1 MSEAI
6 RLYAGCQ
13 GGVVVYRSQN
23 REWQQASHNFPEG
36 ILDSLSGCVKRPERV
51 FAGIAHDG
59 VYRTDDGGKNWTKVL
74 RGDVRSVTVDPNA
87 DEVVYAGTEPVHL
100 WRSEDGGDSWEEM
113 SSLMAFAISQGIK
126 NYQTFVVP
134 RDKQPENVKK
144 KWWFI
149 MPPFSPHITN
159 IFVHP
164 DDSKKIY
171 LSIEHGGVMRTLD
184 GGRTWEDVS
193 RGIDYLDIHQ
203 VKCLPHSSTRY
214 YASTA
219 RGFFTSDDPAAGW
232 VRAENGF
239 TRDYFHNFMFMPSG
253 KSKEQKT
260 PTMLCTTADQ
270 SPLYWDRPGNAHAAL
285 FRSLDGAQSWHRV
298 GVEKGFAETHAAM
311 VWALATHPY
320 DANAAFAGFGNV
332 ARGAARPLPHYKGS
346 GGKGELYLSRDHAES
361 WEKLNLDV
369 PPVRALWVAS
379 E

>member
-13 GGVVVYRSQN
+13 GGVVVYRSQDGD
-23 REWQQASHNFPEG
+23 WQQISHNFPEG

-134 RDKQPENVKK
+134 RDKQPESVKK

-219 RGFFTSDDPAAGW
+219 RGFFASDDPAAGW
-232 VRAENGF
+232 IARGEWVHARLFPQLHVHAVRQ
-239 TRDYFHNFMFMPSG
+239 
-253 KSKEQKT
+253 EQGAKNSDHA
-260 PTMLCTTADQ
+260 LHDGR
-270 SPLYWDRPGNAHAAL
+270 SIAAL
-285 FRSLDGAQSWHRV
+285 LGPAGQRPCGIVSQLGRRSILAPRRRRKRICRDPCSHGVGA
-298 GVEKGFAETHAAM
+298 
-311 VWALATHPY
+311 
-320 DANAAFAGFGNV
+320 GNT
-332 ARGAARPLPHYKGS
+332 
-346 GGKGELYLSRDHAES
+346 
-361 WEKLNLDV
+361 
-369 PPVRALWVAS
+369 PP
-379 E
+379 